1 MPDHRV
7 RDVRILQ
14 GSNLVVGEV
23 QVDGCDR
30 VGQVRRFGCAD
41 DKRADRRA
49 AHQPDKR
56 GLCSRHTTAI
66 GDCTDRVGGG
76 GGGHCGASAPAA
88 SIVCRSAHYHPA
100 PDVSDWKVPS

>member
-23 QVDGCDR
+23 RVDGC
-30 VGQVRRFGCAD
+30 
-41 DKRADRRA
+41 
-49 AHQPDKR
+49 
-56 GLCSRHTTAI
+56 
-66 GDCTDRVGGG
+66 DRVGGG
-76 GGGHCGASAPAA
+76 GGGHCGARAPAA

>member
-23 QVDGCDR
+23 QVDG
-30 VGQVRRFGCAD
+30 
-41 DKRADRRA
+41 
-49 AHQPDKR
+49 
-56 GLCSRHTTAI
+56 S
-66 GDCTDRVGGG
+66 DCTDRVSGGG
-76 GGGHCGASAPAA
+76 SGRCGARAPAA